1 MVLTIGEHMGI
12 RTFIRGLREE
22 ILPETL
28 TSQLEELEELDS
40 KLKTF
45 KVSGETVKFK
55 IQAENDFLKAVL
67 HHCENNAKNNNQE

>member
-1 MVLTIGEHMGI
+1 MGI

-28 TSQLEELEELDS
+28 INQLEELEELDN
-40 KLKTF
+40 KLRSF

-55 IQAENDFLKAVL
+55 IQAENDFLKAVMKY
-67 HHCENNAKNNNQE
+67 CENNAKNNNQE